1 LKIANATP
9 EGVTVISNDE
19 FNHYSNLI
27 VCLTTISHRFD
38 RGPSV
43 SRSSF
48 QRACARI
55 GPTILGHSPRN
66 CQAVRLGCSGGV
78 PSERERNDT
87 EGRFFCQ
94 PPFPRFFFFFRF
106 GPVAPRHEPG
116 SPCRYDQTNHADPE
130 NSAARHGLR
139 LKCARIGGNCAAL
152 VLGAARREIL

>member
-55 GPTILGHSPRN
+55 GPTILGQPPDTVKPFDSGVRGAFLPNGSATIRKVGSPVNPFSRVFFSFSGS
-66 CQAVRLGCSGGV
+66 APPRPVTSRDRLGV
-78 PSERERNDT
+78 VIAQVIQIHRIT
-87 EGRFFCQ
+87 
-94 PPFPRFFFFFRF
+94 PPE
-106 GPVAPRHEPG
+106 V
-116 SPCRYDQTNHADPE
+116 DQ
-130 NSAARHGLR
+130 G
-139 LKCARIGGNCAAL
+139 
-152 VLGAARREIL
+152 